1 MKVRASAKKQPDVV
15 ERALVV
21 EKRESF
27 WYPEEKREAL
37 LKRLHNYA
45 TDPPRRRT
53 KSIAII
59 GERNSGKSSII
70 DRYQVLHPRVH
81 GPEGQVVPSLR
92 VNMTDVTNVSDLSI
106 RLLEELEALEP
117 ASGTHTQRMKRFYA
131 LAAKVQLGPIFLDEF
146 HDCVSTTGRGKP
158 FLRLIKGMG
167 NRKLLVVPLGT
178 AELEDVLLADKQLSS
193 RFNFGYGR
201 LPPVSGRAVARLLL
215 KGMADHLEVKLSD
228 QAADFVLKST
238 KGNIG
243 QMLDLLEETLLDQG
257 EVTLPALMKQAP
269 LIGGMEAI
277 D

>member
-1 MKVRASAKKQPDVV
+1 VKQRASAEKRPDMV
-15 ERALVV
+15 ERALVI
-21 EKRESF
+21 EKRELV

-37 LKRLHNYA
+37 LKRLHDYA

-70 DRYQVLHPRVH
+70 DRYQVLHPRVR

-131 LAAKVQLGPIFLDEF
+131 LAVKVQLGPIFLDEF
-146 HDCVSTTGRGKP
+146 HDCVSTTGRGQP

-167 NRKLLVVPLGT
+167 NHGLLVVPLGT
-178 AELEDVLLADKQLSS
+178 AELADVLHGDPQLSS

-201 LPPVSGRAVARLLL
+201 LPPVSGRAVVRRLM
-215 KGMADHLEVKLSD
+215 KGMADHLDVQLSD
-228 QAADFVLKST
+228 QAADFVLTIT

-257 EVTLPALMKQAP
+257 EMTLPALMKQAP
-269 LIGGMEAI
+269 LIGGMEKI